1 MKQGKSFLGTEEKYK
16 FLSTVLILKIHT
28 LIRIKT
34 LLVFDKLNLID
45 FKLGVG
51 IVETMRKEILNT
63 QTTTATG
70 RITSDGENENL
81 VPRISMPKGNE

>member
-1 MKQGKSFLGTEEKYK
+1 M
-16 FLSTVLILKIHT
+16 
-28 LIRIKT
+28 
-34 LLVFDKLNLID
+34 
-45 FKLGVG
+45 G

-81 VPRISMPKGNE
+81 VPRISIPKGMSSKYAPAGAGTP